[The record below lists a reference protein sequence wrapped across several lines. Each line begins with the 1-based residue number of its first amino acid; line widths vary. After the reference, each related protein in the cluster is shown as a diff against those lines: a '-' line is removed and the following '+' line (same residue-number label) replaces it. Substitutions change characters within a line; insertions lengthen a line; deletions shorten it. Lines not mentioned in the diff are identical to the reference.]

1 MTYNVYRIKSDA
13 TQELIA
19 QYSDN
24 FSGFAHIV
32 HHWIQ
37 HNASCDFFNLVTRR
51 KAEAQIKIG
60 KSGRTAFYEES
71 NGDVI
76 MIIAPKGVGIHDGKG
91 LETKFDFE
99 PLYYKLIKK

>member
-1 MTYNVYRIKSDA
+1 MRYNVYRIKPDA
-13 TQELIA
+13 TQELIT
-19 QYSDN
+19 QYLDN

-37 HNASCDFFNLVTRR
+37 NHASSDFFNLVIRR
-51 KAEAQIKIG
+51 KAVAQIKVG

-76 MIIAPKGVGIHDGKG
+76 MIVAPKSVGIHDGKG

-99 PLYYKLIKK
+99 PLYYKLMR